1 MIIEEYFADFMQD
14 IFARSGAS
22 EETDSIAFT
31 DRMCEL
37 LVDEA
42 HIDEFAVVGY
52 KKDPLGIRVDA
63 WYLNE
68 ETEVLFLFVTDF
80 RSDNDLNSLT
90 QTDITN
96 NFGKLERFF
105 SRSLKFN
112 FGQNMEE
119 SDPAYGLAR
128 TICERASEIS
138 RVHFILLSNAA
149 LSSRVVQVAEKELSG
164 FRCTYDIWDISRV
177 FRIESS
183 GEAKEKMV
191 IDFRQYFPDG
201 IQCLSAFTGTH
212 DFQSYLLV
220 MPGTLIASLYERFGE
235 RLLEQNV
242 RTFLQFRGNV
252 NKGLRNTLLNES
264 HMFFS
269 YNNGLTAT
277 AESIEFTNGNSNIS
291 SVTNLQIVNGG
302 QTMASIFTA
311 AKKSKADL
319 SNVFV
324 QVKLSVIPDDRVDT
338 IVPKISEY
346 ANTQNKVNAA
356 DFFSNHPFHLR
367 IEEISR
373 RIWAPSPE
381 GGLRETHWF
390 YERARGQ
397 YANAQLNL
405 TQAQQRQFLAIHP
418 RNQMFTK
425 TDLAKYAQSYAML
438 PHIVS
443 LGAQKSFARYASEIS
458 KEWEKKEEQFNRLY
472 FKRLIAQ
479 AIMFKY
485 LDKSIMKQEW
495 YGGGYKANIV
505 TYSLAKLAAMV
516 LDTGRYLD
524 LGRIWNQ
531 QKLSSAL
538 QEQLLVIAEAV
549 NTKIQETPPEVSNVT
564 EWCKRETC
572 WTYVRRIPLS
582 LNQNLSNELMDV
594 DEIEYLEKG
603 AEKDQRIDTGINIQT
618 YVIEKGADY
627 WKQVKSF
634 NVNIQLLSPKETSIL
649 DVACGIPTSI
659 PSEQQ
664 SNILIDIEKKIIGE
678 GFPST

>member
-1 MIIEEYFADFMQD
+1 MTIEEYFADFMQD
-14 IFARSGAS
+14 IFARSGAT

-112 FGQNMEE
+112 FGQYMEE

-128 TICERASEIS
+128 TIYERTSGIS
-138 RVHFILLSNAA
+138 RVHLILLSNAA
-149 LSSRVVQVAEKELSG
+149 LSSRVMQVAEKELSG
-164 FRCTYDIWDISRV
+164 FRCTYDVWDISRV

-183 GEAKEKMV
+183 GEAKEKMA

-220 MPGTLIASLYERFGE
+220 MPGTLIANLYERFGE

-242 RTFLQFRGNV
+242 RTFLQFRGKV

-277 AESIEFTNGNSNIS
+277 AESIEFTSGNSNIS

-311 AKKSKADL
+311 TKKSKVDL

-324 QVKLSVIPDDRVDT
+324 QMKLSIIPDDRVDT

-373 RIWAPSPE
+373 RVWAPSPE

-405 TQAQQRQFLAIHP
+405 TQSQQKQFLAIHP

-425 TDLAKYAQSYAML
+425 TDLAKYVQSYAML
-438 PHIVS
+438 PHVVS
-443 LGAQKSFARYASEIS
+443 LGAQKSFARYASDIS
-458 KEWEKKEEQFNRLY
+458 KEWEQKEDQFNRLY
-472 FKRLIAQ
+472 FNRLIAK

-485 LDKSIMKQEW
+485 LDKRIMKQEW

-516 LDTGRYLD
+516 LDTGKYLD

-531 QKLSSAL
+531 QNLSNAL

-582 LNQNLSNELMDV
+582 LNQNLSNELIDG

-603 AEKDQRIDTGINIQT
+603 AEKDQRIDTGINVQT

-627 WKQVKSF
+627 WKQVKCF
-634 NVNIQLLSPKETSIL
+634 NINIQLLSPKEMSVL
-649 DVACGIPTSI
+649 DVACSIPTSI
-659 PSEQQ
+659 PSEKQ
-664 SNILIDIEKKIIGE
+664 SGILIDIEKKIIEE
-678 GFPST
+678 GFPSA